1 MEIKAKEIT
10 LFPSVK
16 LSEYPKNVNVHTE
29 EQIDKIIQ
37 LIDFYGHRDPLIVDA
52 DIQPDGTHWV
62 LAGNGRLQASKKAKW
77 DNLPI
82 IFQKFN
88 SEEEKYGFMV
98 SHNAV
103 SSSGWGGGLDLA
115 KINTDIID
123 LGPDF
128 DIEMLAIKDFVI
140 EPIEKFEPQ
149 SDEDE
154 VPEVVHPITRRG
166 DLWILG
172 NHRLY
177 CGDSTMIDDVEKLM
191 NGEKAELCFTSPPYS
206 DQREYNG
213 NKDLS
218 VDNIIK
224 FISNSFNRVNYYA
237 INLGYQRKNGEVYP
251 YWDQYINEAKNCGL
265 KFLSWNIWDQGFVGS
280 VGKLTAMFPI
290 NHEWIFVFGYNIK
303 KLNPTVENKNANY
316 LNDYVGDRE
325 VSGKTK
331 KRKTVKIREKR
342 EVSTLVSMPPHL
354 LRDGI
359 EHPARFPVDLPGQYV
374 LAMTEI
380 NEIIYE
386 PFSGSGSTLIACE
399 KTNRKCYGMELD
411 EKYCDVI
418 INRWQNYTGKKAVL
432 ELTKQTYEELK
443 LERLNG

>member
-52 DIQPDGTHWV
+52 DLQPDGTHWV
-62 LAGNGRLQASKKAKW
+62 MAGNGRLSAAKKAGW

-149 SDEDE
+149 ADEDE
-154 VPEVVHPITRRG
+154 VPEVVHPITRKG
-166 DLWILG
+166 DLWLLG
-172 NHRLY
+172 NHRLM

-191 NGEKAELCFTSPPYS
+191 NGEKADMVFTDPPYNIASDSKNIASSVSKSMNDLKNSEWDKNFIIEDALNNIVPFIENGSIYVWTNHFLFQRIMDHLKSFTKFQGWCVWSKPNPMPSLMKRHWTWNMEICCYATIGKHVFNASEGKHDLALWSFNKKSDGSHPTQKPIELCEHP
-206 DQREYNG
+206 
-213 NKDLS
+213 
-218 VDNIIK
+218 IIK
-224 FISNSFNRVNYYA
+224 SSNEKSL
-237 INLGYQRKNGEVYP
+237 IMDL
-251 YWDQYINEAKNCGL
+251 
-265 KFLSWNIWDQGFVGS
+265 FL
-280 VGKLTAMFPI
+280 
-290 NHEWIFVFGYNIK
+290 
-303 KLNPTVENKNANY
+303 
-316 LNDYVGDRE
+316 
-325 VSGKTK
+325 
-331 KRKTVKIREKR
+331 
-342 EVSTLVSMPPHL
+342 
-354 LRDGI
+354 
-359 EHPARFPVDLPGQYV
+359 
-374 LAMTEI
+374 
-380 NEIIYE
+380 
-386 PFSGSGSTLIACE
+386 GSGSTLIACE
-399 KTNRKCYGMELD
+399 KNNRKCFGMELD

-432 ELTKQTYEELK
+432 ESTNQTYEELK
-443 LERLNG
+443 LERGE